1 MMKPWQHLKGISI
14 KELYLKIFRSIRVK
28 LILFFLV
35 PVIFILILGSAAY
48 GESSKAIISTFTD
61 STISSIK
68 KTSEYYE
75 LALQSV
81 EDKALQFTYDNTAKN
96 YFNKYYAGD
105 KLEES
110 KIYKTIRSNAATM
123 VIADRFMENITIITD
138 YGMPVT
144 TFGMFDANINPYQ
157 QYSALG
163 EVAKLN
169 NKEIINLWSGY
180 HNYLDENLDIAKDKY
195 AIALTRLYLNSASK
209 PIGYFITDISMDAI
223 SKVMST
229 LELPEDS
236 KVAFISPDGRE
247 ITPEGDA
254 LAPIF
259 TSEIFYTEAVASEEP
274 QGNKIVDYRGNKM
287 LFIYSKIGNTGAL
300 VSALVPESHLI
311 SKAAS
316 IKRLTMIWVL
326 IACASAVGI
335 GIYVAYGIGNA
346 IKRMMKVLKAAS
358 GGDLT
363 VSVHTRRK
371 DEFGI
376 LSDSINHMIGNMKGL
391 IIKASEVGRNV
402 VDSSKNVTE
411 NSELLLISSKDISSA
426 ISEIQQG
433 NVQQAEDT
441 EHCLK
446 LTDELAEQINLVAQ
460 NSKAIEEIA
469 SNTKNVV
476 KDGIGEIDQLN
487 AATNENIKVTNR
499 TIREIEALEKES
511 KTITAIIAV
520 INEIAEQT
528 NLLSLNASIEAAR
541 AGDAGRGFAVVAGE
555 IRNLS
560 QKTVTAASEIEDI
573 IKKISTKTSSTVL
586 AVKEAE
592 GVTKSTE
599 ARLNNVVKL
608 FHNINIHVDDLASK
622 LSKISD
628 GVEEINHSKADTLSA
643 IENISAVAEETS
655 AASEEVDAT
664 AQQQLDSVRMLN
676 DSAKALNKE
685 AAKLEAAI
693 MIFKTK

>member
-1 MMKPWQHLKGISI
+1 MIKPWQHLKGKSI
-14 KELYLKIFRSIRVK
+14 KELYLKLFRSIRVK

-35 PVIFILILGSAAY
+35 PVIFILILGTTAY
-48 GESSKAIISTFTD
+48 RESSTAIINTFTD
-61 STISSIK
+61 ATISSIK

-110 KIYKTIRSNAATM
+110 KIYKTIRSNASTM

-138 YGMPVT
+138 YGNPVT
-144 TFGMFDANINPYQ
+144 TFGMFDANINPYEE
-157 QYSALG
+157 YSSL
-163 EVAKLN
+163 EDVAKLN
-169 NKEIINLWSGY
+169 SKEITNLWSGY
-180 HNYLDENLDIAKDKY
+180 HNYLDENLDITKDKY
-195 AIALTRLYLNSASK
+195 AISLTRLYLNSASK
-209 PIGYFITDISMDAI
+209 PIGYFVTDISMDAI
-223 SKVMST
+223 AKAMST
-229 LELPEDS
+229 LELPENS
-236 KVAFISPDGRE
+236 SVAFISPDGRE

-254 LAPIF
+254 LEPIF
-259 TSEIFYTEAVASEEP
+259 TSETFYSDAVASEEP
-274 QGNKIVDYRGNKM
+274 QGNKIVDYKGKDM
-287 LFIYSKIGNTGAL
+287 LFIYAKIGNTGSM

-311 SKAAS
+311 SKADS
-316 IKRLTMIWVL
+316 IRGLTMIWVL
-326 IACASAVGI
+326 IACAVAVGI
-335 GIYVAYGIGNA
+335 GIYVAYGIGKA
-346 IKRMMKVLKAAS
+346 IKMMMKALKAAS

-363 VSVHTRRK
+363 VAVHTRRK

-376 LSDSINHMIGNMKGL
+376 LSDSINHMIGNMKDL
-391 IIKASEVGRNV
+391 IMKASQVGRNV

-441 EHCLK
+441 EQCLK
-446 LTDELAEQINLVAQ
+446 LTDELAEQINMVAV

-487 AATNENIKVTNR
+487 AATNENIKVTNH

-573 IKKISTKTSSTVL
+573 IKKISAKTHSTVL

-608 FHNINIHVDDLASK
+608 FHNINIHVDDLALK
-622 LSKISD
+622 LGKISS

-664 AQQQLDSVRMLN
+664 AQQQLDSVRLLN

-685 AAKLEAAI
+685 AAELEAAI
-693 MIFKTK
+693 KLFKTV